1 MHPWLPLLLADITA
15 AQRNEIPVAATEQPM
30 TFEEEMEEIEK
41 WVEGEE
47 PDYTFGYYCGLEGVN
62 FPPPHQLTDEEMKQV
77 LKTFGEMMFSWNLD
91 ISLPELLPL
100 PIRYTMTIDT
110 LNTKTAIVN
119 SGMMVFD
126 FCTGYAPD
134 CVFKEYCS
142 CLEIWNSEEKENDID
157 NHIDNMDTDP
167 NELPF

>member
-1 MHPWLPLLLADITA
+1 MHPWLPHLLADITA

-47 PDYTFGYYCGLEGVN
+47 PDYTFGYYCGLEAVN

-119 SGMMVFD
+119 SGMMGFD
-126 FCTGYAPD
+126 FCTAMHLTAFLKNIVPALKYGIA
-134 CVFKEYCS
+134 KKKKMI
-142 CLEIWNSEEKENDID
+142 LII
-157 NHIDNMDTDP
+157 ILTI
-167 NELPF
+167 